1 MMSNRKSYDTL
12 SEAINDLIKDG
23 YTTDFSISD
32 LDDCIVCK
40 RTEIQLSDDEFE
52 IDEVFRFE
60 GMNDPGDSSI
70 LYAISS
76 LKHAVKGLL
85 VNAYGVYANDSA
97 AKIVE
102 KLHKHKEL

>member
-1 MMSNRKSYDTL
+1 MEDRKAYDTL
-12 SEAINDLIKDG
+12 SEAINDLIKNG
-23 YTTDFSISD
+23 YTIDFSISE

-40 RTEIQLSDDEFE
+40 RTSLQLAEDEFE

-76 LKHAVKGLL
+76 SKHHVKGLL
-85 VNAYGVYANDSA
+85 VNAYGVYASDKA